1 MTNALIELVD
11 KLPGQ
16 RITLVGD
23 LMIDRYVYGNAERLS
38 PDAPVPVIHY
48 QKEDFRLGGAG
59 RVAADLGTLGAKTRV
74 IGIIGTDDDGR
85 HITQL
90 LRDQGCDTLY
100 LIQTSDRPSTS
111 KVRLVGLAQH
121 RHAQQMIRLD
131 YEDASPIT
139 GELITRLLAA
149 VEQSLEDC
157 DVLCIEDYNKG
168 LLPTAV
174 CRQIIKMARAK
185 KIPTIV
191 DPAAI
196 DDYSKYTGATA
207 LKPNRFEASRATGS
221 PETIEGASESAQKL
235 IASLNLEAAIV
246 TMDRHGIFLA
256 TRDGQLKHIHGRER
270 KAYDVAGAGD
280 MLLAMLAASR
290 AAGATWEQAAALG
303 NVAAGLECEKFGSV
317 PITRQEIITDLLI
330 EAHFH
335 LGKVRTLE
343 AMLPELLRHRAAG
356 KKIVFTNGCFDLIH
370 PGHTKYFRFAKRQ
383 GDLLVVGVNTDASIR
398 RLKGDKRPIINE
410 SDRLEVLEELQSID
424 YLITFDT
431 DSPREL
437 IEAIRPDV
445 LVKGADY
452 SVQQVVGHDFVESYG
467 GKIALA
473 PLIDGKSTS
482 AVIGRI
488 LDAHR
493 DTPQK

>member
-1 MTNALIELVD
+1 MATELIELVD
-11 KLPGQ
+11 KLPG
-16 RITLVGD
+16 RRVVLVGD
-23 LMIDRYVYGNAERLS
+23 LMIDRYLYGNAERLS

-48 QKEDFRLGGAG
+48 QKEELRLGGAG
-59 RVAADLGTLGAKTRV
+59 RVAADLATLGAKTRV
-74 IGIIGTDDDGR
+74 IGMIGADEAGR
-85 HITQL
+85 QINQL
-90 LRDQGCDTLY
+90 LRDFSCDTLF
-100 LIQTSDRPSTS
+100 LLQTADRPSTS

-131 YEDASPIT
+131 YENAAPIE
-139 GELITRLLAA
+139 GEMVRRLLSA

-168 LLPTAV
+168 LLPPAA
-174 CRQIIKMARAK
+174 CREIIEMARAK

-191 DPAAI
+191 DPAAVE
-196 DDYSKYTGATA
+196 DYSKYSGATA

-221 PETIEGASESAQKL
+221 PETIDGAGQSARKL
-235 IASLNLEAAIV
+235 IESLNLEAAII
-246 TMDRHGIFLA
+246 TMDKHGVLLA
-256 TRDGQLKHIHGRER
+256 TRDGTQKHIHGRER

-317 PITRQEIITDLLI
+317 PITRQEIIADLLI
-330 EAHFH
+330 EAHVH
-335 LGKVRTLE
+335 LGKVRKLE
-343 AMLPELLRHRAAG
+343 SLLPELHRHRAAG

-370 PGHTKYFRFAKRQ
+370 PGHTKYFRFAKAQ

-398 RLKGDKRPIINE
+398 RLKGEKRPIIGE
-410 SDRLEVLEELQSID
+410 TDRLEVLEELQSID
-424 YLITFDT
+424 YLITFDADT
-431 DSPREL
+431 PREL

-482 AVIGRI
+482 SLIQKI

-493 DTPQK
+493 EGK